1 MKNISKN
8 YSNNN
13 KFFDGAIVKVN
24 EVRENFIIDKRNDFL
39 KRTSYYSPDGKWIAV
54 INDGDFEVQIERN
67 E

>member
-24 EVRENFIIDKRNDFL
+24 EVPD
-39 KRTSYYSPDGKWIAV
+39 YSHP
-54 INDGDFEVQIERN
+54 
-67 E
+67 